1 MSVGIG
7 EFISYFDTG
16 ARPNYFDV
24 QIIGGD
30 SQGGFQFKTNDGH
43 NFRCINATFPGV
55 ELGTNEEATFGAP
68 RQIPNGTVSYDGG
81 LALTFLCDTFFY
93 DRILIDAWQR
103 MIFEGSPA
111 NSSHSRERGTK
122 FQPVMRYL
130 DDYTGTIN
138 VAQLSQGGK
147 QRMLYEFQDV
157 YPVSYSEQSVAS
169 SNEAGGIMEFE
180 VTFEYK
186 NFEVSYP
193 SDEDEVRTIEPMD
206 NGAKQD
212 PLGKGSILGATMD
225 TLKVLSRFNPKAGEY
240 LNKVSGL
247 EGQITR
253 GKNISRKIGGL
264 PIGGGDN

>member
-1 MSVGIG
+1 
-7 EFISYFDTG
+7 
-16 ARPNYFDV
+16 
-24 QIIGGD
+24 
-30 SQGGFQFKTNDGH
+30 
-43 NFRCINATFPGV
+43 
-55 ELGTNEEATFGAP
+55 
-68 RQIPNGTVSYDGG
+68 
-81 LALTFLCDTFFY
+81 
-93 DRILIDAWQR
+93 
-103 MIFEGSPA
+103 
-111 NSSHSRERGTK
+111 
-122 FQPVMRYL
+122 MRYL

-138 VAQLSQGGK
+138 VAQLSQGGN

-193 SDEDEVRTIEPMD
+193 SVEDEARTIEPMN

-264 PIGGGDN
+264 NIGGGGD